1 VPGSWE
7 DQDQEEAGSGIN
19 ESSNK
24 LGQTM
29 KFFRDSSYSQ
39 GFTPHSEEQPKM
51 ENNEE
56 VKGLMEYEID
66 ERVNGEKVPNGL
78 VLSVEQLRAMTYK
91 KTLKDFNDG
100 KGPKARFT
108 LFIGDKT
115 YFAPPIVMNLF
126 RSAATEPNVLRVRLK
141 IEGTGLATRYG
152 LEKVLDKEA
161 F

>member
-1 VPGSWE
+1 
-7 DQDQEEAGSGIN
+7 
-19 ESSNK
+19 
-24 LGQTM
+24 
-29 KFFRDSSYSQ
+29 
-39 GFTPHSEEQPKM
+39 M
-51 ENNEE
+51 ENTDPE
-56 VKGLMEYEID
+56 VKGLMEYEVD

-78 VLSVEQLRAMTYK
+78 VLTVEQLRAMTYK
-91 KTLKDFNDG
+91 KTMKDFGDG

-126 RSAATEPNVLRVRLK
+126 RSAASEPNVLRVRLK
-141 IEGTGLATRYG
+141 IEGTGLLTRYG